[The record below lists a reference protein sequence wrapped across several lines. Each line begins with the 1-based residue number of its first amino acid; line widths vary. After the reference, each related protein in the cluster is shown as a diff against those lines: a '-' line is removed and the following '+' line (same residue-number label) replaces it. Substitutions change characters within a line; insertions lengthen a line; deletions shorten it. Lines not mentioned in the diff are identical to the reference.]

1 MRRSSMPSN
10 RALSDIPV
18 PLTSAT
24 GFADFGAVTQIIFLY
39 GRPGVGK
46 LTVGEH
52 LTAETGY
59 SLLHNH
65 AVVDLTTSLFPFG
78 TPSFVSLREV
88 LWHTCV
94 ESALRSKMGGVIMTF
109 APEATV
115 SDNFIPSLQKRVT
128 AGGGTIHFIELQ
140 CSNSELE
147 KRIQSEPRERFGKL
161 RDVYKF
167 RKLDEA
173 GTFDK
178 PKMPTPE
185 LVVDTTNQSP
195 LESARAIARHLRQG
209 HPG

>member
-1 MRRSSMPSN
+1 MVSPYIAR
-10 RALSDIPV
+10 
-18 PLTSAT
+18 PLC
-24 GFADFGAVTQIIFLY
+24 GLWGVTQIIFLY

-52 LTAETGY
+52 LTSETGY

-65 AVVDLTTSLFPFG
+65 SVVDLATSLFPFG
-78 TPSFVSLREV
+78 TPAFVTLREI

-94 ESALRSKMGGVIMTF
+94 DAALKSKAGGVIITF

-115 SDNFIPSLQKRVT
+115 TDNFIPALQKRV
-128 AGGGTIHFIELQ
+128 ASGGGTIHFIELK
-140 CSNSELE
+140 CSNAELE

-185 LVVDTTNQSP
+185 LVIDTTTQNP
-195 LESARAIARHLRQG
+195 LESARAIARHLRQR
-209 HPG
+209 

>member
-1 MRRSSMPSN
+1 M
-10 RALSDIPV
+10 
-18 PLTSAT
+18 
-24 GFADFGAVTQIIFLY
+24 TQIIFLY

-52 LTAETGY
+52 LTAETGF

-78 TPSFVSLREV
+78 TPAFVSLREH

-94 ESALRSKMGGVIMTF
+94 QAALNSRMAGVIMTF
-109 APEATV
+109 APEETV
-115 SDNFIPSLQKRVT
+115 TDNFIPSLQKRVAT
-128 AGGGTIHFIELQ
+128 GGGTIHFIELQ
-140 CSNSELE
+140 CSNTELE

-185 LVVDTTNQSP
+185 LVIDTTNQSP
-195 LESARAIARHLRQG
+195 LDSARAIARHLRQAK
-209 HPG
+209 PI